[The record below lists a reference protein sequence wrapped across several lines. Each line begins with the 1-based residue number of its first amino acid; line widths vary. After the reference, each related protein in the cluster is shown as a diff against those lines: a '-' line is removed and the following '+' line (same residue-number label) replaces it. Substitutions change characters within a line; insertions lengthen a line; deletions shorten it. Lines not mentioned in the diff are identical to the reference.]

1 MSAEGQRTL
10 ASWWT
15 SYLWAGRQ
23 VVVDGE
29 RNFGLLPSDQAVGQ
43 REVNKEVLEGAKLGP
58 PRQAQALLLRQG
70 HGFRHPRG
78 DRIWHV
84 QSQLGLPGFRT
95 ENRWGFFFDFVDI
108 TEVADVGKENTS
120 LLQFYD
126 SNNNTC
132 TGVATANTLKW
143 IGVRCSRAVTPS
155 TLLTQ
160 TSWAHYWQNILN
172 VGLGNPS
179 HGIINLKNCMHTL
192 PLDQSCPN
200 STLIDQKPKLWTWQE
215 IWGRVEIP
223 SNGSKH
229 MEIYGQLICFGWEWM
244 KRAAGRVTT
253 CSKILILNEAHSH
266 LKQEAKP
273 WVKIRVVAH
282 RLQSYLPLPSF
293 LLRAII
299 SYSFHLFVF
308 WIPELLFSSLL
319 LPLPDM
325 VCSSS
330 SALLIA
336 LPTTN
341 PLNSEYIPH
350 K

>member
-15 SYLWAGRQ
+15 SYLCTGRQ

-29 RNFGLLPSDQAVGQ
+29 RNFGLFPSDQAVGQ

-95 ENRWGFFFDFVDI
+95 ENRWGFVYDFVDI
-108 TEVADVGKENTS
+108 TGVADVGKKNTS

-155 TLLTQ
+155 ALLTQ

-244 KRAAGRVTT
+244 KSCWESDNLFQDPHFKWSAFTPKTGGKA
-253 CSKILILNEAHSH
+253 L
-266 LKQEAKP
+266 
-273 WVKIRVVAH
+273 KIRVVAH

-293 LLRAII
+293 ILSAII
-299 SYSFHLFVF
+299 SYSFHLFVL

-319 LPLPDM
+319 LPPPDI
-325 VCSSS
+325 VCCSS